1 MAVTLTAD
9 DLAKLSF
16 EERVKLLEMI
26 MQSIAADTAAEPA
39 PEWQREVVRARL
51 KRMDER
57 PHPGIPADEALANL
71 GKRK

>member
-9 DLAKLSF
+9 DLAKLSI
-16 EERVKLLEMI
+16 EERVQLLELI
-26 MQSIAADTAAEPA
+26 MQSIAADTATQPA
-39 PEWQREVVRARL
+39 PEWQREVVRQRL
-51 KRMDER
+51 RRMDER

>member
-16 EERVKLLEMI
+16 DERVKLLEMI
-26 MQSIAADTAAEPA
+26 MQSIAADTAAEPG
-39 PEWQREVVRARL
+39 PEWHREVVRERL
-51 KRMDER
+51 RRMDEQ
-57 PHPGIPADEALANL
+57 PHPGIAADEALANL